1 MAVIFIL
8 VVCVLVLVIDLVR
21 LRLPSSARD
30 GLRRGERS
38 RARAGGRNAK
48 RETQKGGDLRSVY
61 MINPNGD
68 EFMEDDPLAAS
79 MRSSDEQI
87 SGETPGRLRQAAG
100 KVSVA
105 AGEAWEQT
113 KEKAGTARE
122 RTEFFL
128 RENPVPTVIGAL
140 ALGVAIGLAIR
151 YASSSAEKEVEAK
164 SPLGNVDLSI
174 LSLPFLWPLFKS
186 MRRKYEDSADVV
198 KGGVDRLKKV
208 DVHRYVKP
216 LRKKWKSWAN

>member
-1 MAVIFIL
+1 MAVILIL
-8 VVCVLVLVIDLVR
+8 LVIVLVLLLVIDLVSLR
-21 LRLPSSARD
+21 LRS
-30 GLRRGERS
+30 RS
-38 RARAGGRNAK
+38 RARARGRKVKLEA
-48 RETQKGGDLRSVY
+48 QKVGDMRSVY

-79 MRSSDEQI
+79 MRSSEEQI
-87 SGETPGRLRQAAG
+87 SGEIPGRLRQAAG
-100 KVSVA
+100 KVSIA

-140 ALGVAIGLAIR
+140 AIGVAIGLAIR
-151 YASSSAEKEVEAK
+151 YASSSAEKEVEVK
-164 SPLGNVDLSI
+164 SPLGNVDLSV

-198 KGGVDRLKKV
+198 KDGVDRLKKV
-208 DVHRYVKP
+208 DVDRYVKP

>member
-1 MAVIFIL
+1 M
-8 VVCVLVLVIDLVR
+8 
-21 LRLPSSARD
+21 
-30 GLRRGERS
+30 RS
-38 RARAGGRNAK
+38 C
-48 RETQKGGDLRSVY
+48 Y

-68 EFMEDDPLAAS
+68 EFTEDDPLAAS

-87 SGETPGRLRQAAG
+87 SGDTPGRLRQAAG
-100 KVSVA
+100 KVSIA

-151 YASSSAEKEVEAK
+151 YSSSSAEKEVEAK

-186 MRRKYEDSADVV
+186 VRSKYEDSADVV
-198 KGGVDRLKKV
+198 KGGVDRLRKV
-208 DVHRYVKP
+208 DVDRYVKP

>member
-1 MAVIFIL
+1 
-8 VVCVLVLVIDLVR
+8 
-21 LRLPSSARD
+21 
-30 GLRRGERS
+30 
-38 RARAGGRNAK
+38 
-48 RETQKGGDLRSVY
+48 

-79 MRSSDEQI
+79 RSGDEQI
-87 SGETPGRLRQAAG
+87 SGEIPGRLREAAG
-100 KVSVA
+100 KVSMA
-105 AGEAWEQT
+105 AGEAWQQT

-151 YASSSAEKEVEAK
+151 YASSSSEKEVESK
-164 SPLGNVDLSI
+164 SPLANVDLSV

-198 KGGVDRLKKV
+198 KEGVDRLKKV
-208 DVHRYVKP
+208 DVDRYVKP

>member
-1 MAVIFIL
+1 
-8 VVCVLVLVIDLVR
+8 
-21 LRLPSSARD
+21 
-30 GLRRGERS
+30 
-38 RARAGGRNAK
+38 
-48 RETQKGGDLRSVY
+48 

-79 MRSSDEQI
+79 MRSGNDD
-87 SGETPGRLRQAAG
+87 TAARLRQAAG
-100 KVSVA
+100 KVSMA

-151 YASSSAEKEVEAK
+151 YASTSEEREVEAK
-164 SPLGNVDLSI
+164 SPLGNVDLSV
-174 LSLPFLWPLFKS
+174 LSLPFLWPLFKV
-186 MRRKYEDSADVV
+186 MRRKYEDSTDVV
-198 KGGVDRLKKV
+198 KEGVDRLKRV
-208 DVHRYVKP
+208 DVDRYVKP